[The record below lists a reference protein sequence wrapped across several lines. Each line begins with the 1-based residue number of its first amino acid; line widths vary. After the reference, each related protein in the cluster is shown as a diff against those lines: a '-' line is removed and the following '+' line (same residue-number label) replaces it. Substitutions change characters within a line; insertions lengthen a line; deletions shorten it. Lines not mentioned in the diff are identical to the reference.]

1 MTRGDVYRV
10 RLPKGSGREQRG
22 ARYAVIVQAD
32 AMLGLSTALV
42 APTSRSALAASFR
55 PEVEVGGESTCVMVE
70 QLRAL
75 DVRRLDEFAGRLS
88 PEEMRE
94 VDEALSLVLS
104 LS

>member
-1 MTRGDVYRV
+1 MTRGDVYRM
-10 RLPKGSGREQRG
+10 RLPQGRGHEQHGS
-22 ARYAVIVQAD
+22 RYAVIVQVD

-55 PEVEVGGESTCVMVE
+55 PEVEVGSEITRVMVE

-75 DVRRLDEFAGRLS
+75 DVRRLDEFAGRLA

-94 VDEALSLVLS
+94 VDEALSLVLA